1 MKNLILILSVIISF
15 NSFSQKEVSS
25 KLAKSYTTASALGN
39 GWEIVQ
45 KIKNDTDTTVY
56 FYMSYQNMKYSHI
69 TDIGS
74 VFYTR
79 KADLLK
85 FAQVLLEFSKY
96 DSGTAI
102 SQQLGTTSLDLYD
115 FSNSIYIE
123 DNNGKYTT
131 ITKRKAEELAN
142 QIIENA
148 HFLIR

>member
-1 MKNLILILSVIISF
+1 MKNLILILSVIASF

-25 KLAKSYTTASALGN
+25 KLAKSYTTTSGLGY
-39 GWEIVQ
+39 GWSINQ
-45 KIKNDTDTTVY
+45 KVKNDTDTTVF
-56 FYMSYQNMKYSHI
+56 FYMAYQNMKYSHI
-69 TDIGS
+69 SDIGS

-79 KADLLK
+79 TSDLLK
-85 FAQVLLEFSKY
+85 FAQILLEFSKY
-96 DSGTAI
+96 DSGTTI
-102 SQQLGTTSLDLYD
+102 SQQSGTTSIDLYD

-148 HFLIR
+148 HFLIK

>member
-1 MKNLILILSVIISF
+1 MKNLILVLSVILSF

-148 HFLIR
+148 HFLIK

>member
-148 HFLIR
+148 HFLIK

>member
-1 MKNLILILSVIISF
+1 MKNLILVLSVILSF

-25 KLAKSYTTASALGN
+25 KLAKSSFETSGLGN
-39 GWEIVQ
+39 GWEIIQ
-45 KIKNDTDTTVY
+45 KIKNDKDTTIF

>member
-1 MKNLILILSVIISF
+1 MKNLILILSVIV
-15 NSFSQKEVSS
+15 SFSSFAQKEVSS
-25 KLAKSYTTASALGN
+25 KLAKSSSELNGLGN
-39 GWEIVQ
+39 GWEI
-45 KIKNDTDTTVY
+45 N
-56 FYMSYQNMKYSHI
+56 QNMKYSHI

-96 DSGTAI
+96 DSGTTI

-142 QIIENA
+142 QITENA
-148 HFLIR
+148 NFLIK

>member
-25 KLAKSYTTASALGN
+25 KLAKSYTTASGLGN

-56 FYMSYQNMKYSHI
+56 FYMSYQNKRYTHI

-79 KADLLK
+79 QADLLK
-85 FAQVLLEFSKY
+85 FAEKLIEFANY
-96 DSGTAI
+96 DSGIII
-102 SQQLGTTSLDLYD
+102 SEQVGIMHLQLYD
-115 FSNSIYIE
+115 FSNSIFIE
-123 DNNGKYTT
+123 DNNDKYTT
-131 ITKRKAEELAN
+131 ITKKDAIALGN
-142 QIIENA
+142 QIIKNA
-148 HFLIR
+148 HFLIK

>member
-1 MKNLILILSVIISF
+1 
-15 NSFSQKEVSS
+15 
-25 KLAKSYTTASALGN
+25 
-39 GWEIVQ
+39 
-45 KIKNDTDTTVY
+45 
-56 FYMSYQNMKYSHI
+56 MKYSHI